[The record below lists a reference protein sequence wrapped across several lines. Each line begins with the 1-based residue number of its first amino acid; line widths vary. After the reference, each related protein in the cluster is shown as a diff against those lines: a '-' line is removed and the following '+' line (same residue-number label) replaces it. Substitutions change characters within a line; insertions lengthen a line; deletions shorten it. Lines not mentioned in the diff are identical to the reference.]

1 MVDRFTET
9 LCLAVA
15 GVQKCFPF
23 EICRKTTRLADLEI
37 SQFWID
43 RAAVYGHAANQHINQ
58 SLNSIGRFASNTV
71 PRRIAMRRNS
81 TFWRDSCRKHVAS
94 VRGEW
99 WQTVCCLVPP
109 ARRITSRELV
119 RELEAD
125 LATFADQRMSQVRFR
140 NETANLL
147 GPLQFDDE
155 ARQRYLEIV
164 NELFGA
170 DQSPVLDSQRMDL
183 ITAKWRGWMSG
194 LARHRGNNLE
204 KQILDAISYE
214 SRAAIHC
221 CYSTVWCCLLPRLAR
236 TYRFPEESFRFHQ
249 FWHLDHCRKSN
260 DENDL
265 FHLFHGHVFALH
277 PALGQ
282 FLRTTTG
289 PRLMASWL
297 RNPESEEDYQRL
309 LNGLFVAIG
318 QYDRWRGRLR
328 QVESQQVAP
337 VMPVEC
343 RNDMNRSE
351 DGIAVRLPIRIA
363 RT

>member
-1 MVDRFTET
+1 MTDLPRHSVWQLPVFKNVSLSKSVARQLVSLTWKSRSFGLIVPRFT
-9 LCLAVA
+9 A
-15 GVQKCFPF
+15 
-23 EICRKTTRLADLEI
+23 
-37 SQFWID
+37 S
-43 RAAVYGHAANQHINQ
+43 AANQHINQ

-109 ARRITSRELV
+109 ARITSRELV

-318 QYDRWRGRLR
+318 QYDRWRESIATSRKSASGARYARRVQERHESERGRHR
-328 QVESQQVAP
+328 
-337 VMPVEC
+337 
-343 RNDMNRSE
+343 R
-351 DGIAVRLPIRIA
+351 
-363 RT
+363 